1 VKWSTTYCVVTFLVL
16 LLFEEF
22 AMNLP
27 MLSISALCVAAI
39 STSIYANDTV
49 LPTLKLMAEPELR
62 QETGVVAYQQDE
74 KKRRAL
80 QHQVLRKER
89 DIQNFVVDSQIV
101 MNYDYEPKPPAPD
114 MNSLPPFLQQ
124 HVMSIANGLQSSDP
138 TEGLYIM
145 LQPFGI
151 NRDNINDIRNGG
163 LEIHINQNFLNSMQ
177 QNQQSKPP
185 RMQ

>member
-1 VKWSTTYCVVTFLVL
+1 MMSLLFAVVIFLVL

-27 MLSISALCVAAI
+27 NLSIWALCLAAI
-39 STSIYANDTV
+39 STSIHADDAL
-49 LPTLKLMAEPELR
+49 LPTLHLMAEPELR
-62 QETGVVAYQQDE
+62 QETGIVAYQQDE

-80 QHQVLRKER
+80 QHQVIRKER

-114 MNSLPPFLQQ
+114 MNRLPPFLQH
-124 HVMSIANGLQSSDP
+124 HVMSIAEGLQSSDP

-145 LQPFGI
+145 LQPLGI
-151 NRDNINDIRNGG
+151 NRGNINDIRNGS
-163 LEIHINQNFLNSMQ
+163 LEIKFDPNFLNSVQ
-177 QNQQSKPP
+177 QNQHSKPP
-185 RMQ
+185 RMR